1 MAFPRRRPHVA
12 SPDEVRIA
20 REGDAAVIEYGDPNI
35 ARTYLTIGE
44 DKLARMTDENILAL
58 WNAGIEAS
66 DELRRS
72 ITYVATEVPV
82 GKPQLER
89 CNLSGELVSRGEIV
103 RCVIEGRPDV
113 DDELFISVDGQDL
126 TLRQFAKMIERYE
139 GWGMRIE
146 IVPDDEL
153 HLRPK
158 RRVGEPKKKQR
169 VGRRQRKA

>member
-12 SPDEVRIA
+12 SPDEVRIT

-35 ARTYLTIGE
+35 AKTYLTIGA
-44 DKLARMTDENILAL
+44 DKLASMTDENILAL

-66 DELRRS
+66 EELRRS
-72 ITYVATEVPV
+72 FTYVATEIPV
-82 GKPQLER
+82 GQPQLER
-89 CNLSGELVSRGEIV
+89 CDLSGELVSRGDIV
-103 RCVIEGRPDV
+103 RCVIEGRPDGE
-113 DDELFISVDGQDL
+113 DDLFISVDGQDL
-126 TLRQFAKMIERYE
+126 TLRQFAHMVERYE

-158 RRVGEPKKKQR
+158 RRVGEPKKGRGR
-169 VGRRQRKA
+169 VRRRRA